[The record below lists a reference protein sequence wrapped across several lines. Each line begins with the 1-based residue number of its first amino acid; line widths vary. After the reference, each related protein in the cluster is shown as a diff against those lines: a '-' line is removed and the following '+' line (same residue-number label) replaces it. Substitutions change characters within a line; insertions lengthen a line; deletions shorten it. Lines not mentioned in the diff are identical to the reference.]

1 METSR
6 EFDGFDEFFYLIL
19 FDGFD
24 EIQILGGPWLE
35 RVPTVPF
42 GFIYIYIYIYIYL
55 YNIITLNHRSTRRER
70 NYSYPVFSFLN
81 SETVCIIHCFQPS
94 VCR

>member
-24 EIQILGGPWLE
+24 EIRILGGPGL
-35 RVPTVPF
+35 R
-42 GFIYIYIYIYIYL
+42 GFRRFRWVLYIYIYIFI
-55 YNIITLNHRSTRRER
+55 
-70 NYSYPVFSFLN
+70 
-81 SETVCIIHCFQPS
+81 
-94 VCR
+94 